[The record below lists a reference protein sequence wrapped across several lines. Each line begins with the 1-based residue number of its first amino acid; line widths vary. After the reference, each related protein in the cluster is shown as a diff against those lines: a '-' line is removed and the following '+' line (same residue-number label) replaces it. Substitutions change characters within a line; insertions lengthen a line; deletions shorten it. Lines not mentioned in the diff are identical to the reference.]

1 MKIDSREISQI
12 QESLNSIPDWK
23 LEVFNVWESA
33 RGS

>member
-1 MKIDSREISQI
+1 MKIDPQEISQI
-12 QESLNSIPDWK
+12 QDALNSIPNWK